1 MEREGEE
8 EASSG
13 RKARKKTEEGTG
25 EERNTEQEAYK
36 QNKKVGEKT
45 EWKLFQII

>member
-8 EASSG
+8 ASSG
-13 RKARKKTEEGTG
+13 KARKKTEEGTG